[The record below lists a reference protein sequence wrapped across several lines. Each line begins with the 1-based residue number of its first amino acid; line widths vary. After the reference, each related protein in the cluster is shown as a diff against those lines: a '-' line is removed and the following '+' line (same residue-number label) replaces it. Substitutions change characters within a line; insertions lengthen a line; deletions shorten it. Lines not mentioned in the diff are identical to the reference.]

1 MDTMNERNWIEQARG
16 GDADAFCRLYGLY
29 RSRLYRYAFYRLR
42 SEKDA
47 EDAVSECVLSAWK
60 QIGSLRE
67 SEAFPAWIFRI
78 LSGCC
83 GRLIR
88 QQIRRREQ
96 ISLDDPACRDYVAIG
111 SVSGNAAGASIGSV
125 TAAVG
130 GPAGTVSD
138 PATDIATA
146 GGIETV
152 CGAAEPADQSS
163 LCSVSTGDAAG
174 IDTWLILQEAL
185 AQLSEEDRNIL
196 LLSAVGGLKSREIA
210 ALTGLAAGSVRSRL
224 SRSLKKVRGYLA

>member
-1 MDTMNERNWIEQARG
+1 MDTMNEKNWIEQARS

-42 SEKDA
+42 SETDA

-67 SEAFPAWIFRI
+67 SDAFPAWIFRI

-88 QQIRRREQ
+88 QQIQRREQ
-96 ISLDDPACRDYVAIG
+96 ISLDD
-111 SVSGNAAGASIGSV
+111 
-125 TAAVG
+125 
-130 GPAGTVSD
+130 
-138 PATDIATA
+138 ATA
-146 GGIETV
+146 RD
-152 CGAAEPADQSS
+152 AAEPADHSDS
-163 LCSVSTGDAAG
+163 ADHFAGDAAST
-174 IDTWLILQEAL
+174 DTWLILQEAL

-196 LLSAVGGLKSREIA
+196 LLSTVGGLKSREIA
-210 ALTGLAAGSVRSRL
+210 DLTGLAAGSVRSRL